1 MTATIIV
8 LTIGITAI
16 AIMANKTV
24 KEIQRYNELKAK
36 MDAEEARR
44 AEARERIKKIRM
56 MENNA

>member
-24 KEIQRYNELKAK
+24 KEIQRYNELKTK